1 MTEKRKR
8 TPEQFTILIADRNP
22 HVREFLRRELMA
34 EGYRVLVANDG
45 REVLRMTDVDEPP
58 ELLILDLDMPYVSG
72 LTVLEQLQKRKSP
85 LPVMIHT
92 FRTEYAKHPAVQR
105 AAGFW
110 EKRGDNIDGF
120 KATVSQLLRKC
131 YPHRFLSRI
140 ATRMQR
146 REHGFDGE

>member
-1 MTEKRKR
+1 MAD
-8 TPEQFTILIADRNP
+8 QFTILIADRNP

-34 EGYRVLVANDG
+34 EGYRVQVARNG
-45 REVLRMTDVDEPP
+45 REVLRMTDVDDPP

-72 LTVLEQLQKRKSP
+72 LTILEELENRKSP

-92 FRTEYAKHPAVQR
+92 FRMEYEKHPAVQR

-120 KATVSQLLRKC
+120 KATVTQVLRKY
-131 YPHRFLSRI
+131 YPRRFLSKCG
-140 ATRMQR
+140 TKK
-146 REHGFDGE
+146 